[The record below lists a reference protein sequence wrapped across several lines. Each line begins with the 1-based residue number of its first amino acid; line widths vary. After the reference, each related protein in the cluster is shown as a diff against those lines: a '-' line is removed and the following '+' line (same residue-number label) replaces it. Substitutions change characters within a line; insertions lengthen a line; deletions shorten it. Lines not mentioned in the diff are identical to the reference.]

1 MRPQRKCLG
10 ELTSCGK
17 SMRMLL
23 ANRLSR
29 CGHMGIR
36 ITVPLYNKLQ
46 CCPHDRIHLTVF
58 MEFSPCNVLLH
69 DFFLDFSQACH
80 MCMRLS
86 ICKRLCREITEL
98 HPNAT
103 TDQNRMES
111 CVLNASIDAK
121 LPTPQLSGIAPTPH
135 QICPSAVDSFRKGRL
150 ASPIGAWACQPTVTH
165 TPAHC
170 DCKLYGLSALI
181 NAIKGSAFPAG
192 TLPARLS

>member
-86 ICKRLCREITEL
+86 ICKRLCRKS
-98 HPNAT
+98 
-103 TDQNRMES
+103 QN
-111 CVLNASIDAK
+111 C
-121 LPTPQLSGIAPTPH
+121 TQ
-135 QICPSAVDSFRKGRL
+135 
-150 ASPIGAWACQPTVTH
+150 
-165 TPAHC
+165 
-170 DCKLYGLSALI
+170 
-181 NAIKGSAFPAG
+181 
-192 TLPARLS
+192 TLPLTRTGWSHVFSTRLSTRNCLRHSCPALLQPLTKSAPLPWTASRQGRPCFSNWSMGLPANCDAHPRTL